1 MVIDGG
7 SLHPYWSNL
16 QKKVNKMS
24 DEKIDYV
31 AENKPCLV
39 SLEEGKKYAWCT
51 CKLSKSQPFCDGA
64 HKGTEHRPMV
74 FKAEKTEDVLL
85 CACKATQS
93 GPYCDGAH
101 NNLEDVYAEATPEEV
116 ESMKSSIEIEQDENG
131 KAFLDGGAY
140 VMTPNDGNDSVVGNL
155 RYQPVIAKEDSATK
169 LSLHRLIVSPGTT
182 SWLEYKNVD
191 TVLYF
196 VSGSGKINIA
206 GREFDVN
213 KEAGIYVR
221 PGEKFRI
228 ITQDDMVIY
237 TTACPLLTELTVSNE
252 NNTEFQG
259 DHDERYI
266 AFDIETANVMA
277 NRFYQELVDKKVGSN
292 EVTQFIGQL
301 PKSRAAMHR
310 HLYEEAIVILS
321 GEGKMWTGTKVADV
335 KTGDVLFLPHRQG
348 HSLECTNDAG
358 MLLMGVFYPSGSPAI
373 NY

>member
-1 MVIDGG
+1 MI
-7 SLHPYWSNL
+7 
-16 QKKVNKMS
+16 MS
-24 DEKIDYV
+24 DEPIDYV
-31 AENKPCLV
+31 VENKPCLV

-74 FKAEKTEDVLL
+74 FKPEKSEDVLL
-85 CACKATQS
+85 CACKATRS
-93 GPYCDGAH
+93 SPFCDGAH

-116 ESMKSSIEIEQDENG
+116 ERMKDSIEIEQDERE
-131 KAFLDGGAY
+131 KALLDGGAY
-140 VMTPNDGNDSVVGNL
+140 VMTPSDDHDNVVGTL
-155 RYQPVIAKEDSATK
+155 RYQPVIAKEDNATK

-182 SWLEYKNVD
+182 SWLEYQNVD

-196 VSGSGKINIA
+196 VSGSGKIDIA
-206 GREFDVN
+206 GQEFDVN

-228 ITQDDMVIY
+228 ITNDKMVIY
-237 TTACPLLTELTVSNE
+237 ATACPLLTELTVSNE
-252 NNTEFQG
+252 NNTEFQS
-259 DHDERYI
+259 DYAERYI

-292 EVTQFIGQL
+292 EVTQFIGQV

-310 HLYEEAIVILS
+310 HLYEEAIVILT
-321 GEGKMWTGTKVADV
+321 GEGKMWTGSKVADV

-348 HSLECTNDAG
+348 HSLECTNDEG